1 MYNANLGSSTV
12 LQRQRGN
19 RRVNR
24 FSLYLLLCSALP
36 ANLAAQTQSSSSA
49 AAPNAAATAEEAA
62 VFDRLDNLV
71 RYEEDGTGVQE
82 TTAVIRVQ
90 SQAGVQ
96 ELGQL
101 VFGYSSATEKLDVDY
116 VRVRKPGGRV
126 VETPAS
132 TAQDFAPEVL
142 REAPTY
148 SDYRE
153 RHISVAGLQPGDVL
167 EYHTV
172 TRVTTPLAP
181 HEFWYEHSFAKD
193 VAVLQGR
200 LQIDIPKARAVKL
213 KSPARKFETQES
225 GDRRI
230 YTWTIQD
237 FVPDRKQAR
246 KLETEEPDYTPDVQL
261 SSFADWQQVAQWY
274 AKLQGDRAVVD
285 ESVRKK
291 ALELTH
297 DATTPTEKAHRL
309 YDYVARN
316 IRYVSISFGVG
327 RLQPHAA
334 SEVLQYGY
342 GDCKDKHTLLQSLL
356 KAEGVQSYP
365 VLISSYRKLDPDV
378 PSPAQF
384 NHEITVAELGGE
396 LTWLDTTAE
405 VAPYGLIMYQL
416 RNKQALLA
424 AEGKMGG
431 LRRTPASAPVKNQ
444 FAIELDGKFTEAGA
458 FDTTVE
464 ITAQGDSDLPLRSVF
479 RGIPQ
484 ARWSDVLKN
493 LSAIWGLA
501 GDVSDI
507 HVDALEDTSKP
518 FHVAYHYRKDNYF
531 TVPNAG
537 VSFRILPPMQLKVAR
552 AANPKKPL
560 EPVNVGPAIEQTYRA
575 HIQFPTNY
583 SVQVPPSATMKRDYG
598 EYSVSYEFNNHV
610 LDAVRRVTLKVDE
623 LPPAR
628 RNDYE
633 SFQNATGTEVKQ
645 VLTAS
650 ITPASAAALA
660 SAAKSGGTPEEL
672 FKAGNSALQRRD
684 FSAAVDLLKRAM
696 DQNPNPQ
703 DPDQKDIWEDL
714 GRAYA
719 GLGQHDDAIRA
730 FRKQLEV
737 DAFHKSAN
745 QDLAVELQQ
754 QGKFDDAIAAYRKQ
768 LEITPFNKST
778 HKGLGLLL
786 AQLNQDADATKELE
800 AADGIPP
807 DDPEVKVTLARV
819 YARGGNAAKAEALM
833 KSVTG
838 ASGAAPGADIYSS
851 ALRDDID
858 ANQTLRDARKTL
870 DDLGDQ
876 FDSGEFERL
885 GSSAFHAMDLVALA
899 WSRIGWAKYQQGEY
913 LDAMQFLNC
922 SWLLSQSGTVGNRLA
937 SVLEKEGQRQQAR
950 HVLALAIAAG
960 GGEVAA
966 SRERL
971 LKLSTTPEAADRE
984 VAEANAEFLR
994 ARTVTFPALVS
1005 GKSSAQ
1011 FALVFDG
1018 SDKPGRAEWLEGD
1031 AGLRVAADKL
1041 REKEYPV
1048 KFPDASSIKII
1059 RKATVSCDGSGC
1071 ALVLQALEGLQSSH

>member
-1 MYNANLGSSTV
+1 V
-12 LQRQRGN
+12 LRL
-19 RRVNR
+19 
-24 FSLYLLLCSALP
+24 FLTLLICTAVAEILL
-36 ANLAAQTQSSSSA
+36 AQTSPSSSPPSSGA
-49 AAPNAAATAEEAA
+49 ATSNPAATAEEAV
-62 VFDRLDNLV
+62 VFDKLDNLV
-71 RYEEDGTGVQE
+71 RYEDDGTGVQE
-82 TTAVIRVQ
+82 KIAVIRVQ

-96 ELGQL
+96 ALGQL

-116 VRVRKPGGRV
+116 VRVRKPDGQV
-126 VETPAS
+126 IETPAS

-148 SDYRE
+148 SDFRE
-153 RHISVAGLQPGDVL
+153 RHISVAGLQSGDVL
-167 EYHTV
+167 EYHTII
-172 TRVTTPLAP
+172 RVTIPLAP
-181 HEFWYEHSFAKD
+181 HEFWYEHSFDKD
-193 VAVLQGR
+193 VAIHEGR
-200 LQIDIPKARAVKL
+200 LQIDIPRARTVKL
-213 KSPARKFETQES
+213 KSPERKYETQES

-230 YTWTIQD
+230 YTWTIRD
-237 FVPDRKQAR
+237 FVPDRKHN
-246 KLETEEPDYTPDVQL
+246 LELRNQEPDFTPDVQL

-274 AKLQGDRAVVD
+274 AKLQGDRVVVD

-291 ALELTH
+291 AAELTRG
-297 DATTPTEKAHRL
+297 ATTPTEKAHRL
-309 YDYVARN
+309 YDYVARS

-356 KAEGVQSYP
+356 KAEGIQSYP
-365 VLISSYRKLDPDV
+365 VLISSYRELDPDV

-384 NHEITVAELGGE
+384 NHEITAADLGGE

-405 VAPYGLIMYQL
+405 VAPYGLILHQL

-424 AEGKMGG
+424 ADGKVGG

-444 FAIELDGKFTEAGA
+444 FAIKLDGKFTEAGA
-458 FDTTVE
+458 FDTAVE
-464 ITAQGDSDLPLRSVF
+464 ITAQGDSDIPLRYAF
-479 RGIPQ
+479 RRISQ
-484 ARWSDVLKN
+484 AQWPDALKN

-507 HVDALEDTSKP
+507 HLDALEDTSKP
-518 FHVAYHYRKDNYF
+518 FRLAYRYRKDNYF
-531 TVPNAG
+531 SVPNSG
-537 VSFRILPPMQLKVAR
+537 VSFRILPPMQLRRAA

-560 EPVNVGPAIEQTYRA
+560 QPVDVGPAIEQTYSA
-575 HIQFPTNY
+575 HIQFPANY
-583 SVQVPPSATMKRDYG
+583 TVQVPPSSTMKRDYG
-598 EYSVSYEFNNHV
+598 EYSVSYELNHHV
-610 LDAVRRVTLKVDE
+610 LEAVRHVTLKLDE
-623 LPPAR
+623 LPASR

-633 SFQNATGTEVKQ
+633 SFQNVTGTEVEQ

-672 FKAGNSALQRRD
+672 RRAGTSALQRRD
-684 FSAAVDLLKRAM
+684 FSAAADLLKRAV
-696 DQNPNPQ
+696 DQSPNPQ
-703 DPDQKDIWEDL
+703 DSSQKDIWDDL
-714 GRAYA
+714 GQAYA

-730 FRKQLEV
+730 FRKQLEL
-737 DAFHKSAN
+737 DAFHKTAN

-768 LEITPFNKST
+768 LEITPFTKST
-778 HKGLGLLL
+778 HKALGLLL
-786 AQLNQDADATKELE
+786 AQLNQDVDATKELE

-807 DDPEVKVTLARV
+807 DDPEVKVALARV
-819 YARGGNAAKAEALM
+819 YARNGNAAKAEALM

-838 ASGAAPGADIYSS
+838 TSGSAAGSDIYSS

-885 GSSAFHAMDLVALA
+885 GPSAFHAMDLIALA
-899 WSRIGWAKYQQGEY
+899 WARIGWAKYRQAEY

-922 SWLLSQSGTVGNRLA
+922 AWLLSQSGTVENRLA
-937 SVLEKEGQRQQAR
+937 RVLEKEGQHEQAR
-950 HVLALAIAAG
+950 HALASAIAAG
-960 GGEVAA
+960 GGEVAT
-966 SRERL
+966 SREQL
-971 LKLSTTPEAADRE
+971 VKLSATPDAADKKIT
-984 VAEANAEFLR
+984 EASAEFLQ
-994 ARTVTFPALVS
+994 ARTVKLPALMS
-1005 GKSSAQ
+1005 GKASAQ

-1018 SDKPGRAEWLEGD
+1018 SNKPVRAEWLEGD
-1031 AGLRVAADKL
+1031 ATLRPAADKL

-1048 KFPDASSIKII
+1048 KFPDVSSVKII
-1059 RKATVSCDGSGC
+1059 RKATLSCDGSAC
-1071 ALVLQALEGLQSSH
+1071 ALVLQPLEGLQSGH